1 MSQRSA
7 LNVQR
12 SNQQN
17 RRTILLTGC
26 AGFIGSNLLDK
37 LLAEGHKVIGVDDFN
52 DYYSPSQKRKNI
64 EQNLSSPNFHLI
76 ENDICELKVE
86 NIFPTL
92 NAQRSTFMNNNFVVI
107 HLAARA
113 GVRTSI
119 KEPLLYEKVNVG
131 GTLKMLE
138 LAKELKVKHFIFGS
152 SSSVY
157 GNNTPVPFKEN
168 APCDQPIS
176 PYAATKRSGELL
188 CFAYSNLYKIPTTVL
203 RFFTA
208 YGPRNRPD
216 MAAFKFMD
224 SIAKGKQIDFY
235 GQNTSR
241 DYTFVDDIVDGIL
254 SAINSIPDNF
264 EIFNLGNSSPTGLPE
279 FINTIEAITG
289 KKAILVKKE
298 LPQGDVQTTYAD
310 ISKAEK
316 ILKWKPKTSLKSGIA
331 RLWEWYTSKN
341 YD

>member
-1 MSQRSA
+1 M
-7 LNVQR
+7 N
-12 SNQQN
+12 
-17 RRTILLTGC
+17 ILLTGC
-26 AGFIGSNLLDK
+26 AGFIGSNLLDR
-37 LLAEGHKVIGVDDFN
+37 LLQDGHKVIGIDDFN
-52 DYYSPSQKRKNI
+52 DYYSPFQKHANISQHLKNK
-64 EQNLSSPNFHLI
+64 NFILI
-76 ENDICELKVE
+76 EKDI
-86 NIFPTL
+86 
-92 NAQRSTFMNNNFVVI
+92 NNLTIKQFNNETIDTII

-113 GVRTSI
+113 GVRASI
-119 KEPLLYEKVNVG
+119 HQPILYEKVNVG

-138 LAKELKVKHFIFGS
+138 LAKELKVKHFIFGG

-157 GNNTPVPFKEN
+157 GNNTPVPFHEDST
-168 APCDQPIS
+168 CDQPIS

-188 CFAYSNLYKIPTTVL
+188 CFTYSNLYKIPTTVL
-203 RFFTA
+203 RFFTV

-224 SIAKGKQIDFY
+224 SIVKGKPIDFY

-254 SAINSIPDNF
+254 SAINLIPDNF
-264 EIFNLGNSSPTGLPE
+264 EIFNLGNSSPTGLSE
-279 FINTIEAITG
+279 FINTIEKIVG

-316 ILKWKPKTSLKSGIA
+316 VLKWKPKVSLKNGMEK
-331 RLWEWYTSKN
+331 LFKWYGSNATSS
-341 YD
+341 

>member
-1 MSQRSA
+1 M
-7 LNVQR
+7 N
-12 SNQQN
+12 
-17 RRTILLTGC
+17 ILLTGC

-37 LLAEGHKVIGVDDFN
+37 LLAEGHKVIGIDDFN
-52 DYYSPSQKRKNI
+52 DYYSPSQKQKNI
-64 EQNLSSPNFHLI
+64 SKHLTNPNFALI
-76 ENDICELKVE
+76 KKDICELTASD
-86 NIFPTL
+86 IPSSFFPL
-92 NAQRSTFMNNNFVVI
+92 PSSLVI
-107 HLAARA
+107 VHLAARA
-113 GVRTSI
+113 GVRASI

-138 LAKELKVKHFIFGS
+138 LAKELNAKHFIFGG

-157 GNNTPVPFKEN
+157 GNNTPVPFHED

-188 CFAYSNLYKIPTTVL
+188 CYTYSNLYKISTTIL
-203 RFFTA
+203 RFFTV

-224 SIAKGKQIDFY
+224 SIAKGKPIDFY

-254 SAINSIPDNF
+254 SAINFIPDNF
-264 EIFNLGNSSPTGLPE
+264 EIFNLGNSSPTKLSE
-279 FINTIEAITG
+279 FIKTIEEITN

-298 LPQGDVQTTYAD
+298 LPQGDVQTTYAN

-316 ILKWKPKTSLKSGIA
+316 ILKWKPKISLKNGIA
-331 RLWEWYTSKN
+331 KLWEWYTSKN

>member
-1 MSQRSA
+1 M
-7 LNVQR
+7 
-12 SNQQN
+12 
-17 RRTILLTGC
+17 TGC
-26 AGFIGSNLLDK
+26 AGFIGSNLLDR
-37 LLAEGHKVIGVDDFN
+37 LLTEGHKVIGVDDFN
-52 DYYSPSQKRKNI
+52 DYYSPSQKRANIAKHLKNKD
-64 EQNLSSPNFHLI
+64 FTLI
-76 ENDICELKVE
+76 EKDISNLTIKQ
-86 NIFPTL
+86 F
-92 NAQRSTFMNNNFVVI
+92 NNGTIDTII

-113 GVRTSI
+113 GVRASI
-119 KEPLLYEKVNVG
+119 HQPILYEQVNVG

-138 LAKELKVKHFIFGS
+138 LAKELKTKHFIFGG

-157 GNNTPVPFKEN
+157 GNPSTSSGQVTPFKEN

-188 CFAYSNLYKIPTTVL
+188 CYTYSNLYRIPITIL
-203 RFFTA
+203 RFFTV

-224 SIAKGKQIDFY
+224 SIAKGTPIDFY

-254 SAINSIPDNF
+254 SAINHIPDNF
-264 EIFNLGNSSPTGLPE
+264 EIFNLGNSSPTKLSE
-279 FINTIEAITG
+279 FIKTIEETVG

-298 LPQGDVQTTYAD
+298 LPRGDVQTTYAD

-316 ILKWKPKTSLKSGIA
+316 MLKWKPKISLKNGMA
-331 RLWEWYTSKN
+331 KLWEWYKMSFPT
-341 YD
+341 